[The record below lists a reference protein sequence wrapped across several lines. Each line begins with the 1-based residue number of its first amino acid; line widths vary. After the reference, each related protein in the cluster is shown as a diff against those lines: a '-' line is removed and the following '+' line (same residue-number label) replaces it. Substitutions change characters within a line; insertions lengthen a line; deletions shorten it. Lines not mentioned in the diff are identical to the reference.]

1 MTNLLKQ
8 DHVLLILHK
17 YLRELI
23 GVFNMYANLDGLT
36 AIKGTQTATKKS
48 DGDAIADK
56 LNSYEAKEHEALDEK
71 ATMTLAEFANLMKD
85 ARLLGHRQTRLV
97 FAQAQQ
103 AVVHGGESSAEMVSL
118 AGTFASSSLLG
129 EGVDN
134 EFDDE
139 NELDFGEYLDSL
151 IRVSLWKYQDKTMMP
166 LANKIQS
173 CLTTV
178 AGLYGKKRQSQRTVP
193 TGLSGEG
200 KRSRTT
206 IPATAP

>member
-71 ATMTLAEFANLMKD
+71 ATMTLRICKFDE
-85 ARLLGHRQTRLV
+85 RR
-97 FAQAQQ
+97 
-103 AVVHGGESSAEMVSL
+103 SSAGTPPNPPCFCTGT
-118 AGTFASSSLLG
+118 AGRG
-129 EGVDN
+129 PW
-134 EFDDE
+134 
-139 NELDFGEYLDSL
+139 
-151 IRVSLWKYQDKTMMP
+151 R
-166 LANKIQS
+166 
-173 CLTTV
+173 
-178 AGLYGKKRQSQRTVP
+178 
-193 TGLSGEG
+193 
-200 KRSRTT
+200 
-206 IPATAP
+206 